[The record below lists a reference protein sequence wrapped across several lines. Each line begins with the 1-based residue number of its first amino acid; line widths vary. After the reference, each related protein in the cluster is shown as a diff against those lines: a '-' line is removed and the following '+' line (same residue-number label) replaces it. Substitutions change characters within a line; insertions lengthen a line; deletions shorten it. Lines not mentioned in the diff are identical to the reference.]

1 MSEERNPYD
10 NRNHEGG
17 EPVQRDDI
25 YAVAG
30 LLAGVNGQLKDIDRR
45 NVGGSNPHIQASK
58 MDPKQVLQKMVTQ
71 PSNPPPVQ
79 AQATQQPVPPPQQ
92 PPPQQPPPIQHAPT
106 VVAQSTDLTSVLNR
120 LDKLERAVESKISLK
135 FKRGISY
142 SVNSTKIK
150 GEFKDPQDIVDIILS
165 EMSKQSKTITIK
177 LNDTNKNS
185 K

>member
-1 MSEERNPYD
+1 MSEEHNPYD

-17 EPVQRDDI
+17 VPVQRDDI

-30 LLAGVNGQLKDIDRR
+30 LLAGVNGQLKDIDKR
-45 NVGGSNPHIQASK
+45 NVGGNNPHIQASK
-58 MDPKQVLQKMVTQ
+58 MDPKQVLQTMVAQ
-71 PSNPPPVQ
+71 PGDPPPVQ
-79 AQATQQPVPPPQQ
+79 AQVTQQAPPSPQQ
-92 PPPQQPPPIQHAPT
+92 PQPIQHAPA
-106 VVAQSTDLTSVLNR
+106 VVAQSADLTSVLNR
-120 LDKLERAVESKISLK
+120 LDKLERAIESKISLK